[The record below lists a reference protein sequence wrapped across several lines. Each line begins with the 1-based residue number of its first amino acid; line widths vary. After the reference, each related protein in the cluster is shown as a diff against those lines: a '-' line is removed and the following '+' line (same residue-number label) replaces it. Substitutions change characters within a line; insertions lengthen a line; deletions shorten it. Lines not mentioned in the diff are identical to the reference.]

1 LLAPVSQRS
10 LWEAVRWPLLVLTVG
25 AVGVVVAVVVDQ
37 TSAYEY
43 ALTVGAPSLWV
54 LGAGLVWLVGAV
66 VVHVVRRRGRT
77 GSTPSDGI

>member
-1 LLAPVSQRS
+1 LLAPVSQRP
-10 LWEAVRWPLLVLTVG
+10 LWGAVRGPLLVLTVG
-25 AVGVVVAVVVDQ
+25 AVGLLVAVVVDQ

-54 LGAGLVWLVGAV
+54 LGAGLVWLVVAV

>member
-1 LLAPVSQRS
+1 MLAPVSQRP
-10 LWEAVRWPLLVLTVG
+10 LWRAVRWPLLVLTVG
-25 AVGVVVAVVVDQ
+25 AVGVLVAVVVDQ

-54 LGAGLVWLVGAV
+54 LGAGLVWLVVAV
-66 VVHVVRRRGRT
+66 VVHVVRGRSRT